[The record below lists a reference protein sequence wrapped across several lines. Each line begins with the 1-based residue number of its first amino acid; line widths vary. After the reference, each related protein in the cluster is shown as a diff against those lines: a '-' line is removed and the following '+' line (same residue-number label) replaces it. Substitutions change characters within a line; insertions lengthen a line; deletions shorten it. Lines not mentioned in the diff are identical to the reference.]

1 MLSSSSARIFT
12 DMGWIDHDFDSY
24 CFLLF
29 YYKYAECRSK
39 NLTRSE
45 KTLYN
50 TFYATKH
57 CSAGVAQ
64 LVERLTCN
72 EDVAGSIP
80 VSGSITRRVSPDG
93 GIGRRARFR
102 S

>member
-1 MLSSSSARIFT
+1 MIKGRHHKIESALDRLQKI
-12 DMGWIDHDFDSY
+12 
-24 CFLLF
+24 
-29 YYKYAECRSK
+29 
-39 NLTRSE
+39 
-45 KTLYN
+45 
-50 TFYATKH
+50 ATMRVLPH
-57 CSAGVAQ
+57 AGVAQ